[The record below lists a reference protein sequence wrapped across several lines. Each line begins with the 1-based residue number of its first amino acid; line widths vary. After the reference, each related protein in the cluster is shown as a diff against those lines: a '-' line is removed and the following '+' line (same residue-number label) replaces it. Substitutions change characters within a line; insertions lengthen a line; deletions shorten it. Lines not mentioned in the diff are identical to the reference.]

1 VCHTYLISQGGR
13 QEEDKMQ
20 EDFYLIGTLS
30 DGSQTEPFYFGG
42 WVSDD
47 DAHETIN
54 DEFDNLILVQ
64 KKVG

>member
-1 VCHTYLISQGGR
+1 
-13 QEEDKMQ
+13 MQ

-30 DGSQTEPFYFGG
+30 DGSQTERFYFGG

-47 DAHETIN
+47 EAHETIN
-54 DEFDNLILVQ
+54 DEFDNIILVQ